1 MALVQWCQR
10 FGTYS
15 VCAGL
20 MRGWSG
26 AYANCNNPAQP
37 DQLRT
42 PTLISHHGSLIHLSR
57 FIWIHNL
64 SHYSYAYIFGF
75 ASKSLL
81 VNLTMSILLASL
93 GNVFGRKPVA
103 SASAHVSDGTDIKWT
118 SVTNPRQALLQ
129 ELQQI
134 YWNGVR
140 RELIEIIF
148 TLKTWQHADFDKVA
162 LSDETDQEIY
172 GFDTFL
178 DQVIESSRDF
188 ALHYCEH
195 YVFVPRLQHC

>member
-1 MALVQWCQR
+1 ML
-10 FGTYS
+10 
-15 VCAGL
+15 
-20 MRGWSG
+20 
-26 AYANCNNPAQP
+26 
-37 DQLRT
+37 
-42 PTLISHHGSLIHLSR
+42 
-57 FIWIHNL
+57 
-64 SHYSYAYIFGF
+64 GF

-81 VNLTMSILLASL
+81 VNLTMSIPLASL
-93 GNVFGRKPVA
+93 SNVLGRKPVA
-103 SASAHVSDGTDIKWT
+103 SASAHAGDGTDVKWT
-118 SVTNPRQALLQ
+118 SVPNPQQALLQ
-129 ELQQI
+129 ELQRL

-162 LSDETDQEIY
+162 LTDETDQEIY